1 MAVRD
6 GERYLAEALASVRAQ
21 TVAPLEIVLVDGGST
36 DATREIA
43 ERGGA
48 RVIQQR
54 GDTLADAYN
63 TGIEASRGDVVA
75 FLSHDDLWDAAQARA
90 RQLKRLADAGAC
102 VCHAEFFLDGEPP
115 PGFRPE
121 LLRHARP
128 VRIMEALAARRSL
141 FDRVGGLRAEVS
153 PADDVDWFARVQD
166 AGVEVAVLPQTLL
179 RKRVHAGSTAHT
191 QPAPLTQ
198 LLRTSIERRRIAI
211 VVPVHDGEPYRAG
224 AAQPA
229 RADPPARR
237 ADRRRQRLA
246 RRQHRDRRGAR
257 RARAAAGEPG
267 PGGRAERR
275 RPRGTRGADRL
286 PRRRRPRHAAPAR
299 AAGGG
304 ACAGVDAVIGQ
315 VEAFAEP
322 GAEHYGFA
330 AGVRAGYNP
339 GALLIRR
346 EAFEALGGFDESL
359 GLGEVVDFFARLRDR
374 RLRMLDEV
382 VLRRRI
388 HGANSTL
395 SDPTLHA
402 GYLEA
407 ARRAIARRRAMTVAE
422 HDLLLRALAPEP
434 EASDAYTRWRAQA
447 DRRRST
453 APPSACS
460 PCSPSGSTARTTR
473 SPPRFGA
480 SRASRGCGRRCC
492 SSAPRPPLER

>member
-1 MAVRD
+1 MNVSVVMAVRD
-6 GERYLAEALASVRAQ
+6 GERYLAEALTSVHAQ
-21 TVAPLEIVLVDGGST
+21 TVAPLEILLVDGDST

-43 ERGGA
+43 AAAGA
-48 RVIQQR
+48 RVLSQR

-75 FLSHDDLWDAAQARA
+75 FLSHDDLWMPRKLEL
-90 RQLKRLADAGAC
+90 QLSRLADAEA
-102 VCHAEFFLDGEPP
+102 FLDGEPP

-166 AGVEVAVLPQTLL
+166 AGVEVAVLPHTLL

-198 LLRTSIERRRIAI
+198 LLRASIERRRIAVI
-211 VVPVHDGEPYRAG
+211 VPVHDGERYLE
-224 AAQPA
+224 PA
-229 RADPPARR
+229 LRSLLEQTRPP
-237 ADRRRQRLA
+237 DELIVVDNGS
-246 RRQHRDRRGAR
+246 RDRSAAIAEALGAR
-257 RARAAAGEPG
+257 VLRQANLGPAVARNVGARAARAGLLG
-267 PGGRAERR
+267 FLD
-275 RPRGTRGADRL
+275 ADDL
-286 PRRRRPRHAAPAR
+286 AMPRRLERQAAALGP
-299 AAGGG
+299 
-304 ACAGVDAVIGQ
+304 GVDAVIGQ

-359 GLGEVVDFFARLRDR
+359 GLAEVVDFFARLRDL

-407 ARRAIARRRAMTVAE
+407 ARRAIVRRRA
-422 HDLLLRALAPEP
+422 
-434 EASDAYTRWRAQA
+434 
-447 DRRRST
+447 
-453 APPSACS
+453 
-460 PCSPSGSTARTTR
+460 
-473 SPPRFGA
+473 
-480 SRASRGCGRRCC
+480 
-492 SSAPRPPLER
+492 

>member
-1 MAVRD
+1 MNVSVVMAVRN
-6 GERYLAEALASVRAQ
+6 GERFLAEALASVHAQ
-21 TVAPLEIVLVDGGST
+21 TVAQLELLLVDGGST

-43 ERGGA
+43 AAAGA

-63 TGIEASRGDVVA
+63 TGIEESRGDVIA
-75 FLSHDDLWDAAQARA
+75 FLSHDDLWMPRKLEL
-90 RQLKRLADAGAC
+90 QLKRLADVEAC

-198 LLRTSIERRRIAI
+198 LLRTSIERRRIAV
-211 VVPVHDGEPYRAG
+211 VVPVHDGEPYLEPALRSLLEQTRAPDELIVVDNGSRDNSAAIAEALGARVLRQANLGPAVARNVGVRAARAG
-224 AAQPA
+224 LIGFLD
-229 RADPPARR
+229 ADDLAMPRR
-237 ADRRRQRLA
+237 LELQ
-246 RRQHRDRRGAR
+246 
-257 RARAAAGEPG
+257 AAA
-267 PGGRAERR
+267 
-275 RPRGTRGADRL
+275 L
-286 PRRRRPRHAAPAR
+286 AP
-299 AAGGG
+299 
-304 ACAGVDAVIGQ
+304 GVDAVIGQ

-359 GLGEVVDFFARLRDR
+359 GLAEVVDFFVRLRDL

-407 ARRAIARRRAMTVAE
+407 ARRAIARRR
-422 HDLLLRALAPEP
+422 
-434 EASDAYTRWRAQA
+434 
-447 DRRRST
+447 
-453 APPSACS
+453 
-460 PCSPSGSTARTTR
+460 G
-473 SPPRFGA
+473 
-480 SRASRGCGRRCC
+480 
-492 SSAPRPPLER
+492 